1 MINNTLELTVVVKV
15 VLIRKMN
22 WPLVFVAPLSVRMAE
37 LVAADVG
44 NL

>member
-1 MINNTLELTVVVKV
+1 MINTTLELAAVVKV
-15 VLIRKMN
+15 VSIRKMN
-22 WPLVFVAPLSVRMAE
+22 WPLVFVAPLSVRVAE